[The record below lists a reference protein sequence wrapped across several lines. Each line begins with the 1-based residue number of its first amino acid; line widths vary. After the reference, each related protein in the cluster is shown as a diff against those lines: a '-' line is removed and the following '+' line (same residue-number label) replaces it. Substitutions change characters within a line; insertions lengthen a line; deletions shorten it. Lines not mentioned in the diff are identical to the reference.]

1 MRRTPMGRAVALLS
15 WGLGLLGPAAVLAGE
30 GTAPALRVGAANS
43 LPSLVLFVGVEKGIF
58 LKNGVDVKLRVF
70 GTGPEM
76 TKALQAGDVDMAA
89 VAMTNLPVALEK
101 GLQVRGIVT
110 QLGDGASTTH
120 DNMMGVVV
128 RPGAGIERLADLAGK
143 KVGVTIGGTA
153 DLYLTAALKRDGV
166 ARAAVGYVN
175 VPPGNMAAILQSGG
189 VDAIAT
195 WEPFVTM
202 AAERVAGARL
212 LMRGG
217 GYVCFCSAVNVP
229 PHLIEARPDMVRRF
243 VLGMAEAAHST
254 RTHLAEAAEI
264 STRWV
269 PGLEARLAR
278 KVIPYTLYDPRL
290 TPHTYRAFDASVRLL
305 LDQKKMRAPF
315 PAERVYEPRFI
326 QQVVRERPEWFADLK
341 PVP

>member
-1 MRRTPMGRAVALLS
+1 MQGRRKGRTAAAVL
-15 WGLGLLGPAAVLAGE
+15 WGLGLLVPAVALAGE
-30 GTAPALRVGAANS
+30 ETTPVLRVGAANS

-76 TKALQAGDVDMAA
+76 TKALQAGDIDMAA
-89 VAMTNLPVALEK
+89 VAMTNLPVALER
-101 GLQVRGIVT
+101 GFQVRGIVT

-153 DLYLTAALKRDGV
+153 DLYLTAALKRGGV
-166 ARAAVGYVN
+166 ARDAVGYVN
-175 VPPGNMAAILQSGG
+175 VPPGNMVAILQGGG
-189 VDAIAT
+189 VDAVAT

-202 AAERVAGARL
+202 ASERVAGTRL
-212 LMRGG
+212 LVRGG
-217 GYVCFCSAVNVP
+217 GYVCFCSAVNAP
-229 PHLIEARPDMVRRF
+229 PQLIEARPDVLRRF
-243 VLGMAEAAHST
+243 VMGMAEAAHYT
-254 RTHLAEAAEI
+254 RTHLDEAAEI

-269 PGLEARLAR
+269 PGLEAGLAR
-278 KVIPYTLYDPRL
+278 KVIPYTIYDPRL
-290 TPHTYRAFDASVRLL
+290 TPQTYRAFDESVRILL
-305 LDQKKMRAPF
+305 EQKKMRAPF

-326 QQVVRERPEWFADLK
+326 QQVVQERPEWFADLK